1 MLMSVLLQVLPH
13 LTIWISIQVL
23 IPVPH
28 QVLIQFYHVFWFL
41 CRTNLQS
48 LYFLSYICSSNLR
61 YKYCSFFPIK
71 MLLPNISSV
80 AYRQNIG
87 LRTFPRVFFL
97 LQVYFQVLWSSSKS
111 YTTQWCTL
119 FHFKSH
125 QIPNQVRNQVP
136 IQVQLSNQ
144 VPNQAQDLFTSQVPR
159 KVQVAHQLLINVLN
173 QGQGPDT
180 NPKSE
185 PTPAPSLDPDF
196 LPTPFHN
203 QVQVQ
208 VQVQVPGISP
218 KHPIQPQHHTNVVE
232 RVSDGMG
239 RVSST
244 STIDFTKD
252 VIHLTHPQIF
262 LNKLHLAQSWV
273 VLQVVNPVL
282 FQVLFLVLPQ
292 DSIQVIYQVL
302 CQVLFQVLTQANLL
316 VSTLISSN
324 IGLSICSF
332 SSIQCFSPFLMQLL
346 LMPMLLQV
354 LFKKEPSRT
363 GRVLSF

>member
-1 MLMSVLLQVLPH
+1 MLMSVLLQVPSH
-13 LTIWISIQVL
+13 LTIWISIHVL

-28 QVLIQFYHVFWFL
+28 QVLIQFYPVFWFL

-87 LRTFPRVFFL
+87 LRTFPQVFFL

-111 YTTQWCTL
+111 YTTQWCTS
-119 FHFKSH
+119 FHFKS
-125 QIPNQVRNQVP
+125 QPSPEPSSDPSPAFKPN
-136 IQVQLSNQ
+136 
-144 VPNQAQDLFTSQVPR
+144 
-159 KVQVAHQLLINVLN
+159 
-173 QGQGPDT
+173 
-180 NPKSE
+180 
-185 PTPAPSLDPDF
+185 LDPDF

-332 SSIQCFSPFLMQLL
+332 SSIQYFSPFLMQLL